1 MIVAANSVARRHGLE
16 SLTALPLGLGLYKG
30 CRMCSTVISADAGA
44 PASVSLFQCTGRIRD
59 MVGTSPTTSPSI
71 PTCCVMSP
79 SPTGPSSISRP
90 GQLDLNCV
98 CLYQLR
104 QPDSGLHLPYQVS
117 NLCTHRTIEC
127 TYKTAMASQTRYYV
141 KPSVAREFTWQS
153 QGSSSQGIRRV
164 NSYEYMGHFFGE
176 HMMDRRQ

>member
-1 MIVAANSVARRHGLE
+1 MQHGDFGGCGSTCVSVTIPVHRKDPRHGRDITDNFSIDPHL
-16 SLTALPLGLGLYKG
+16 LRHVAL
-30 CRMCSTVISADAGA
+30 SHS
-44 PASVSLFQCTGRIRD
+44 
-59 MVGTSPTTSPSI
+59 
-71 PTCCVMSP
+71 
-79 SPTGPSSISRP
+79 PSSISRP

-104 QPDSGLHLPYQVS
+104 QPDSGLHLPYKVS

-153 QGSSSQGIRRV
+153 QGSGSQGIRRV